1 MYRGYWGTGT
11 KNPAAMSSFPV
22 TSIFKTACNDENTMR
37 HIDTPRRWISRP
49 MNTMQSYVVDYY
61 PMDISHSS
69 ISPINLL
76 LDSSSEWQLGMT
88 ARNNS
93 SEESR
98 KNCTSCAFCLNVD
111 VRWNEERERE
121 VDCSVLCA
129 LPNLTKTTF
138 LIAVYLVGIFLPYA
152 VVNAGSISCFKRFL
166 SHVDLSSFAYCA
178 YF

>member
-1 MYRGYWGTGT
+1 
-11 KNPAAMSSFPV
+11 MSSFPV

-69 ISPINLL
+69 ILPINLL

-138 LIAVYLVGIFLPYA
+138 LIAVYLVGIFYLMQWSMLAPFRIS
-152 VVNAGSISCFKRFL
+152 NAFYLTLICHL
-166 SHVDLSSFAYCA
+166 LHVLLNFNSL
-178 YF
+178 